1 MDYKRYTIKE
11 LSEATN
17 TSKYILRSW
26 VQKGFL
32 QPVQKAGIRNKYSID
47 SFLSAEKL
55 SIQEFSKIK
64 TKNNNEVLDKNF
76 YNLIFS
82 KVS

>member
-26 VQKGFL
+26 IQKGFL
-32 QPVQKAGIRNKYSID
+32 LPVQKAGIRNKYSID

-55 SIQEFSKIK
+55 SLKEFSEIK
-64 TKNNNEVLDKNF
+64 SNKHNEILDKNF
-76 YNLIFS
+76 YNIIFS